1 MRKPL
6 TPQQLSQELVDL
18 TSGSEVQSAHERDVS
33 TILSAPLHSVLYP
46 RMTMEQALTFVV
58 RCMAAGK
65 KEYLDQCEEI
75 SLQRNTR
82 PAQPAHN
89 RIDYG
94 EQ

>member
-18 TSGSEVQSAHERDVS
+18 TSGSEVQSAHERDVA
-33 TILSAPLHSVLYP
+33 TILSVPLHSVLYP
-46 RMTMEQALTFVV
+46 RMTMEQATRFVE

-75 SLQRNTR
+75 SLQRQNR
-82 PAQPAHN
+82 PAQSTHN
-89 RIDYG
+89 RRDYG